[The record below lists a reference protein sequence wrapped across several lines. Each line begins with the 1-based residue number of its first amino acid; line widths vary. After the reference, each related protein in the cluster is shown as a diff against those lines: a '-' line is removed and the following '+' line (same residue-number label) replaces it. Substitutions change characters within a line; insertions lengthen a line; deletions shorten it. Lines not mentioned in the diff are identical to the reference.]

1 MALGCGCGDI
11 RPGGQLACATEY
23 GGPGSIGGGIQLSM
37 IGDGGITPIPTNT
50 AASPTNNALAGRSNM
65 FTSVA
70 FFLGSES
77 LERLA
82 SASATRLSAPSQRA
96 DCFRPH
102 LMRPSTFRGD
112 EVR

>member
-11 RPGGQLACATEY
+11 RPGGQLAFATEY

-70 FFLGSES
+70 FFLDETCRRSES
-77 LERLA
+77 LERVASARQLA
-82 SASATRLSAPSQRA
+82 SQPPRSGAIASGPT
-96 DCFRPH
+96 
-102 LMRPSTFRGD
+102 
-112 EVR
+112 